1 MTAPRT
7 EAEIA
12 RSPLTLGGTVAV
24 LVPAALKALVETA
37 VLVAAVVLVVA
48 FSNDWDVPWLY
59 WGVAAGLL
67 PFAVMP
73 RTFTVL
79 SRAGVGTPHRWGVLV
94 VVVAM
99 LALCGAL
106 AGVVGALLS
115 RAVTPP
121 PELGAGA
128 WELALFVFACGLW
141 SAFWLLV
148 LLFFWGFTRALGVL
162 VSVMVCLV
170 AGLGMVAPAL
180 LPHLGTSAAVA
191 LATASPVVLLPAL
204 VLLMAVLPVGR
215 LSEVG
220 L

>member
-48 FSNDWDVPWLY
+48 FSNDWDFPWLY

-106 AGVVGALLS
+106 AGMVGALLS

-121 PELGAGA
+121 RNWAPGRGSWRCSCSPA
-128 WELALFVFACGLW
+128 ACGVPSGCW
-141 SAFWLLV
+141 CCCSS
-148 LLFFWGFTRALGVL
+148 GGSR
-162 VSVMVCLV
+162 
-170 AGLGMVAPAL
+170 
-180 LPHLGTSAAVA
+180 
-191 LATASPVVLLPAL
+191 
-204 VLLMAVLPVGR
+204 GR
-215 LSEVG
+215 WECSSR
-220 L
+220 